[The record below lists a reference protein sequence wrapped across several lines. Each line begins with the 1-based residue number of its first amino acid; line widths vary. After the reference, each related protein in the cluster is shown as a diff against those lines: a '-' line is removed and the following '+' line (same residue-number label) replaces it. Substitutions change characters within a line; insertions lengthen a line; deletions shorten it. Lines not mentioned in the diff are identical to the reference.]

1 LGSNSGSDVS
11 DTGRNRTQATDRQ
24 TRTESS
30 TESEGKIEKCLLE
43 YIIITCIILY
53 KGVDM
58 MYVYRDLSSKQL
70 RRALEMMDEGLSYSE
85 AKKIIFEEADAKAKA
100 KAKAESEALQN
111 HTRRRKRQIMVNNIK
126 LMTDE
131 EYEKELMWI
140 EQVRVEMKE
149 YKSAMNAVK
158 KQKIKVAKAQ
168 EELEAAKREVGII
181 AT

>member
-1 LGSNSGSDVS
+1 
-11 DTGRNRTQATDRQ
+11 
-24 TRTESS
+24 
-30 TESEGKIEKCLLE
+30 
-43 YIIITCIILY
+43 
-53 KGVDM
+53 
-58 MYVYRDLSSKQL
+58 
-70 RRALEMMDEGLSYSE
+70 
-85 AKKIIFEEADAKAKA
+85 
-100 KAKAESEALQN
+100 
-111 HTRRRKRQIMVNNIK
+111 VNNIK

-181 AT
+181 DT